1 MSLEDYRLRLFLAPR
16 SQMCSPVSPDNEHMA
31 MLVLPIRPV
40 NKHETL
46 TLTVKANSVS
56 WQSYVDESTIETIDM
71 TAAPPKKWKY
81 NSETEDSHQGTSQQT
96 ARVPQVEC
104 VRASSHH
111 AERDISP
118 PSECGYVSETESEYT
133 QPSLPLGS
141 ILGQLLAEQAL
152 HHNNDSLPSV
162 EAAPASDVGS
172 QTQPES
178 ETVPE
183 SQGSRIDDLKSSVER
198 LILRARWEGIQ
209 EGMAQMRGQVKCN
222 CQLMS
227 SAASRNEPGSSG
239 LP

>member
-1 MSLEDYRLRLFLAPR
+1 
-16 SQMCSPVSPDNEHMA
+16 MA

-40 NKHETL
+40 NKHEVRRL
-46 TLTVKANSVS
+46 ELSLSEGKFSFMAIICRRIH
-56 WQSYVDESTIETIDM
+56 YRDYRHDRRSTQEM
-71 TAAPPKKWKY
+71 EV
-81 NSETEDSHQGTSQQT
+81 SETEDSHQGTSQQT
-96 ARVPQVEC
+96 ARVPQVERVC
-104 VRASSHH
+104 ASSHH

-183 SQGSRIDDLKSSVER
+183 SQGSHIDDLKSSVER

-209 EGMAQMRGQVKCN
+209 EGMAQMWGQVKCN

-227 SAASRNEPGSSG
+227 SAASRTLTNQ